1 METCIRVS
9 GDSLLVDLKVQPGAS
24 KSCLAGVKDR
34 RLKVRIAAAPEGGK
48 ANAEIVSFFAG
59 LLGCPKRDLTI
70 KTGEKSRL
78 KTLALPLSCRETLET
93 AIINTSA

>member
-24 KSCLAGVKDR
+24 KSLLTGVKDG
-34 RLKVRIAAAPEGGK
+34 RLRVRIAAAPEGGK
-48 ANAEIVSFFAG
+48 ANGEIVSFFAG
-59 LLGCPKRDLTI
+59 LLGRPKRDVTL
-70 KTGEKSRL
+70 KAGEKSRL

-93 AIINTSA
+93 AINNIA

>member
-24 KSCLAGVKDR
+24 KSCLAGVRDG
-34 RLKVRIAAAPEGGK
+34 RLRVRIAAAPEGGK
-48 ANAEIVSFFAG
+48 ANAELAAFFAG
-59 LLGCPKRDLTI
+59 LAGCPKRDVAL
-70 KTGEKSRL
+70 KAGLKSRL

-93 AIINTSA
+93 AINTIA